1 LNIHILI
8 PHFTSCIAIGSPG
21 RQAIGIEMEENDFAG
36 KNNPP
41 VAEPQE
47 GCLNFYEMEKYGVR
61 LSHNVLG
68 D

>member
-1 LNIHILI
+1 MTLPVQFEMAADERSELI
-8 PHFTSCIAIGSPG
+8 IAK
-21 RQAIGIEMEENDFAG
+21 QQ
-36 KNNPP
+36 KTTPP

>member
-1 LNIHILI
+1 
-8 PHFTSCIAIGSPG
+8 
-21 RQAIGIEMEENDFAG
+21 MEENDFAG